1 MGDGGGREGGRVGVE
16 WEEVTEGR
24 MIGRGKEGGMKE
36 GERRREWSESRDGFS
51 FFFHNEVA
59 KFFPHENNKPTD

>member
-1 MGDGGGREGGRVGVE
+1 MGEGGDGGRVGME

-24 MIGRGKEGGMKE
+24 MIGGGKEGGMKE

-51 FFFHNEVA
+51 FFFLQQDC
-59 KFFPHENNKPTD
+59 KILPS

>member
-1 MGDGGGREGGRVGVE
+1 ME

-24 MIGRGKEGGMKE
+24 MIGGGKEGGMKE

-51 FFFHNEVA
+51 LFFTTGLQNSSLM
-59 KFFPHENNKPTD
+59 KKNKPTD